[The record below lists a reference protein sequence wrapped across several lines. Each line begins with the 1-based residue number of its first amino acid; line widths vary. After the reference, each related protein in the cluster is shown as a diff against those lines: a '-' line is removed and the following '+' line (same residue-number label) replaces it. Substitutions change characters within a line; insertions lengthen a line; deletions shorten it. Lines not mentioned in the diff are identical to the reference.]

1 MRTVDCLRF
10 AGVFV
15 ASVAYVLV
23 LSWLPIDAARSPVL
37 MVVVFWTVIAVP
49 WYGYYVVLLRTP
61 AALRREPGVRQLFAA
76 LVGLA
81 LAVPTLIALLIY
93 ALAISSGGLAD

>member
-1 MRTVDCLRF
+1 MRTVDFLRL

-15 ASVAYVLV
+15 ASVGYVLV
-23 LSWLPIDAARSPVL
+23 LSWLPLDASRSPLLIILVGL
-37 MVVVFWTVIAVP
+37 SVFALP
-49 WYGYYVVLLRTP
+49 WYCYYFVLLRTP
-61 AALRREPGVRQLFAA
+61 VALRREPGLRHNFAA

-93 ALAISSGGLAD
+93 ALGISSGGLAD

>member
-1 MRTVDCLRF
+1 MRTVDCFRF

-15 ASVAYVLV
+15 ASLGYVLV
-23 LSWLPIDAARSPVL
+23 LSWLPLDASRAPL
-37 MVVVFWTVIAVP
+37 LTVFVFLTVIAVP
-49 WYGYYVVLLRTP
+49 WYGYYFVLLRTP
-61 AALRREPGVRQLFAA
+61 AALRREPGLRHSFAA